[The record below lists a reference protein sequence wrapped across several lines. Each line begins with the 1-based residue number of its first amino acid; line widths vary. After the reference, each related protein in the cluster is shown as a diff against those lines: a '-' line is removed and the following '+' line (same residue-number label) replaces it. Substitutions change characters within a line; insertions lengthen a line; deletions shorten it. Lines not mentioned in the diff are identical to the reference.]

1 MARIQL
7 KIWHAPLAV
16 LSSPPPVGLAEGEVA
31 IAIETNTFVKRP
43 DGDENAPLIT
53 LNGDSNFIRTRCATT
68 AGITLAGLQTID
80 GVFLNAGEIVLVKDQ
95 PDPRENG
102 FYVASIGAWPRYTRA
117 DTVISLASSMAVI
130 ETGSLNG
137 DSLWV
142 CTVDRDAGSIGTV
155 AIRFVKPLGSGGSV
169 DPADI
174 TPAAIG
180 AVALAAVSQPGGVAS
195 LGLDGKVPSAQL
207 PAAPTLSSLGG
218 VASSTVGQPNGI
230 AQLGQDGKVLGT
242 QLPAAPTLSSL
253 GGVASTEKGAVNG
266 VATLGADGKL
276 TSGQVPAYP
285 VASTTVAGVVK
296 VGSGLAVDAN
306 GALTATAS
314 GASPNA
320 AQFFEM
326 TVQFSGSNPDSVS
339 GLPSGWTASISSAD
353 ITVTHT
359 VGKAIKTIQYW
370 GYSSS
375 GGVERYRLPSAS
387 NEASIPYA
395 NRTTQF
401 TFRITTAIAGA
412 DTDSTARVV
421 VGF

>member
-53 LNGDSNFIRTRCATT
+53 LNGDSNFFRTRCATT
-68 AGITLAGLQTID
+68 AAITLAGLQTID

-95 PDPRENG
+95 TDPRQNG

-117 DTVISLASSMAVI
+117 DTAISLASAMAVI
-130 ETGSLNG
+130 ETGPTNG

-142 CTVDRDAGSIGTV
+142 CTVDRDAGDIGTV
-155 AIRFVKPLGSGGSV
+155 AIRFVKPLGSGGSGGSV

-180 AVALAAVSQPGGVAS
+180 AVALSAVSQPGGVAS

-207 PAAPTLSSLGG
+207 PAAPTLASLGG
-218 VASSTVGQPNGI
+218 VASSEKG
-230 AQLGQDGKVLGT
+230 
-242 QLPAAPTLSSL
+242 AAN
-253 GGVASTEKGAVNG
+253 GVAS
-266 VATLGADGKL
+266 LGADGKL
-276 TSGQVPAYP
+276 TSGQVPALP
-285 VASTTVAGVVK
+285 VASTTTAGVVK

-306 GALTATAS
+306 GALTATAG

-320 AQFFEM
+320 ALFYEL
-326 TVQFSGSNPDSVS
+326 TVKFTGSTPGSVS
-339 GLPSGWTASISSAD
+339 GLPSGWSASISGSD

-359 VGKAIKTIQYW
+359 AGKAIKSIQYW
-370 GYSSS
+370 GYSGS
-375 GGVERYRLPSAS
+375 GSLERYRLPSAS

-401 TFRITTAIAGA
+401 TFRITTAVAGA
-412 DTDSTARVV
+412 DTDGSARVV
-421 VGF
+421 MGF

>member
-68 AGITLAGLQTID
+68 AAITLAGLQTID

-95 PDPRENG
+95 TDPRQNG

-117 DTVISLASSMAVI
+117 DTVISLASAMAVI
-130 ETGSLNG
+130 ETGSTNG

-180 AVALAAVSQPGGVAS
+180 AVALSAVSQPGGVAS

-207 PAAPTLSSLGG
+207 PAAPTLASLSG
-218 VASSTVGQPNGI
+218 VASS
-230 AQLGQDGKVLGT
+230 
-242 QLPAAPTLSSL
+242 
-253 GGVASTEKGAVNG
+253 EKGAANG

-276 TSGQVPAYP
+276 TSGQAPALP
-285 VASTTVAGVVK
+285 VASTTTAGVVK

-306 GALTATAS
+306 GALTATAD

-320 AQFFEM
+320 ALFYEL
-326 TVQFSGSNPDSVS
+326 TVKFTGSTPSSVS
-339 GLPSGWTASISSAD
+339 GLPSGWSASISGSD

-359 VGKAIKTIQYW
+359 VGKAIKSIQYW
-370 GYSSS
+370 GYSVS
-375 GGVERYRLPSAS
+375 GGLERYRLPSAS
-387 NEASIPYA
+387 NEVTIPTTSA
-395 NRTTQF
+395 NSQF
-401 TFRITTAIAGA
+401 VFRISTAVAGA
-412 DTDSTARVV
+412 DTDGTARIVMS
-421 VGF
+421 F

>member
-68 AGITLAGLQTID
+68 TAITLAGLQTID

-95 PDPRENG
+95 TDPRQNG

-117 DTVISLASSMAVI
+117 DTVISLASAMAVI
-130 ETGSLNG
+130 ETGPTNG

-142 CTVDRDAGSIGTV
+142 CTVDRDAGDIGTV

-180 AVALAAVSQPGGVAS
+180 AVALSAVSQPGGVAS
-195 LGLDGKVPSAQL
+195 LGLDGKVPS
-207 PAAPTLSSLGG
+207 
-218 VASSTVGQPNGI
+218 
-230 AQLGQDGKVLGT
+230 T
-242 QLPAAPTLSSL
+242 QLPAAPTLASL
-253 GGVASTEKGAVNG
+253 GGVASSEKGAANG

-276 TSGQVPAYP
+276 TSGQVPALP
-285 VASTTVAGVVK
+285 VASTTTAGVVK

-306 GALTATAS
+306 GALTATAG

-320 AQFFEM
+320 ALFYEL
-326 TVQFSGSNPDSVS
+326 TVNFTGSTPGSVS
-339 GLPSGWTASISSAD
+339 GLPSGWSASISGSD

-359 VGKAIKTIQYW
+359 AGKAIKSIQYW
-370 GYSSS
+370 GYSVS
-375 GGVERYRLPSAS
+375 GGVQRYRLPSAS
-387 NEASIPYA
+387 NEVTIPTASA
-395 NRTTQF
+395 NSQF
-401 TFRITTAIAGA
+401 VFRISTTVAGA
-412 DTDSTARVV
+412 DTDGTARIVMS
-421 VGF
+421 F

>member
-117 DTVISLASSMAVI
+117 DTAISLASAMAVI
-130 ETGSLNG
+130 ETGPTNG

-142 CTVDRDAGSIGTV
+142 CTVDRDAGDIGTV

-169 DPADI
+169 DPAGI

-180 AVALAAVSQPGGVAS
+180 AVALTAVSQPGGVAS
-195 LGLDGKVPSAQL
+195 LGLDGKVPSTQL
-207 PAAPTLSSLGG
+207 PAAPTLASLGG
-218 VASSTVGQPNGI
+218 VASST
-230 AQLGQDGKVLGT
+230 LGQANGVATLGLDGKVPST
-242 QLPAAPTLSSL
+242 QLPLASL
-253 GGVASTEKGAVNG
+253 GGVASSEKGAANG

-276 TSGQVPAYP
+276 TSGQVPTLP
-285 VASTTVAGVVK
+285 VASTTTAGVVK
-296 VGSGLAVDAN
+296 VGSGLTVDAN
-306 GALTATAS
+306 GALTATAG

-320 AQFFEM
+320 ALFYEL
-326 TVQFSGSNPDSVS
+326 TVKFTGSTPGSVS
-339 GLPSGWTASISSAD
+339 GLPSGWSASISGSD

-359 VGKAIKTIQYW
+359 VGKAIKSIQYW
-370 GYSSS
+370 GYS
-375 GGVERYRLPSAS
+375 GGSLERYRLPSAS

-401 TFRITTAIAGA
+401 TFRITTAVAGA
-412 DTDSTARVV
+412 DTDGTARVV
-421 VGF
+421 MGF

>member
-31 IAIETNTFVKRP
+31 IAIETNMFVKRP

-68 AGITLAGLQTID
+68 AAITLAGLQTID

-95 PDPRENG
+95 RDPRENG

-117 DTVISLASSMAVI
+117 DTAISLASAMAVI
-130 ETGSLNG
+130 ETGPTNG

-142 CTVDRDAGSIGTV
+142 CTVDRDAGDIGTV

-180 AVALAAVSQPGGVAS
+180 AVALSAVSQPGGVAS
-195 LGLDGKVPSAQL
+195 LG
-207 PAAPTLSSLGG
+207 
-218 VASSTVGQPNGI
+218 
-230 AQLGQDGKVLGT
+230 QDGKVVST
-242 QLPAAPTLSSL
+242 QLPAAPTLASL
-253 GGVASTEKGAVNG
+253 GGVASSEKGAANG

-276 TSGQVPAYP
+276 TSGQVPALP
-285 VASTTVAGVVK
+285 VASTTTAGVVK

-306 GALTATAS
+306 GALTATAG

-320 AQFFEM
+320 ALFYEL
-326 TVQFSGSNPDSVS
+326 TVRFTGSTPGSVS
-339 GLPSGWTASISSAD
+339 GLPSGWSASISGSD

-359 VGKAIKTIQYW
+359 AGKAIKSIQYW
-370 GYSSS
+370 GVSST
-375 GGVERYRLPSAS
+375 GGVQRYRLPSAS
-387 NEASIPYA
+387 NEVTIPTA
-395 NRTTQF
+395 NANSQF
-401 TFRITTAIAGA
+401 VFRISTAVAGA
-412 DTDSTARVV
+412 DTDGTARIVMS
-421 VGF
+421 F

>member
-180 AVALAAVSQPGGVAS
+180 AVALTAVSQPGGVAS

-218 VASSTVGQPNGI
+218 I
-230 AQLGQDGKVLGT
+230 
-242 QLPAAPTLSSL
+242 
-253 GGVASTEKGAVNG
+253 ASTEKGAVNG

-306 GALTATAS
+306 GALTATATAS

-326 TVQFSGSNPDSVS
+326 TVQFSGSNPGSVS

-359 VGKAIKTIQYW
+359 VGKAIKAIQYW

-401 TFRITTAIAGA
+401 TFRITTAVAGA

>member
-43 DGDENAPLIT
+43 DGDGNAPLIT
-53 LNGDSNFIRTRCATT
+53 LNGDSNFFRTRCATT
-68 AGITLAGLQTID
+68 AAITLAGLQTID

-95 PDPRENG
+95 TDPRQNG

-117 DTVISLASSMAVI
+117 NTVISLASAMAVI
-130 ETGSLNG
+130 ETGPTNG

-142 CTVDRDAGSIGTV
+142 CTVDRDAGGIGTV
-155 AIRFVKPLGSGGSV
+155 AIHFVKPLGSGGSV

-180 AVALAAVSQPGGVAS
+180 AVALSAVSQPSGVAS

-207 PAAPTLSSLGG
+207 PAAPTLASLGG
-218 VASSTVGQPNGI
+218 VASSTLGQANGV
-230 AQLGQDGKVLGT
+230 ATLGQDGTVVST
-242 QLPAAPTLSSL
+242 QLPAAPTLASL
-253 GGVASTEKGAVNG
+253 GGVASSEKGAANG

-276 TSGQVPAYP
+276 TSGQAPALP
-285 VASTTVAGVVK
+285 VASTTTAGVVK

-306 GALTATAS
+306 GALTATAG

-320 AQFFEM
+320 ALFYEL
-326 TVQFSGSNPDSVS
+326 TVNFTGSTPGSVS
-339 GLPSGWTASISSAD
+339 GLPSGWSASISGSD

-359 VGKAIKTIQYW
+359 AGKAIKSIQYW
-370 GYSSS
+370 GYSA
-375 GGVERYRLPSAS
+375 GGLERYRLPSAS

-401 TFRITTAIAGA
+401 TFRITTAVAGA
-412 DTDSTARVV
+412 DTDGSARVV
-421 VGF
+421 MGF

>member
-1 MARIQL
+1 M
-7 KIWHAPLAV
+7 
-16 LSSPPPVGLAEGEVA
+16 
-31 IAIETNTFVKRP
+31 
-43 DGDENAPLIT
+43 
-53 LNGDSNFIRTRCATT
+53 
-68 AGITLAGLQTID
+68 
-80 GVFLNAGEIVLVKDQ
+80 LVKDQ
-95 PDPRENG
+95 TDPRQNG

-117 DTVISLASSMAVI
+117 DTAISLASAMAVI

-218 VASSTVGQPNGI
+218 I
-230 AQLGQDGKVLGT
+230 
-242 QLPAAPTLSSL
+242 
-253 GGVASTEKGAVNG
+253 ASTEKGAVNG

-326 TVQFSGSNPDSVS
+326 TVQFSGSSPGSVS
-339 GLPSGWTASISSAD
+339 GLPSGWTASISGAD

-359 VGKAIKTIQYW
+359 VGKAVKAIQYW

-401 TFRITTAIAGA
+401 TFRITTAVAGA
-412 DTDSTARVV
+412 DTDGNARVV

>member
-31 IAIETNTFVKRP
+31 IAIETSMFVKRP

-68 AGITLAGLQTID
+68 VAITLAGLQTID

-95 PDPRENG
+95 RDPRENG

-117 DTVISLASSMAVI
+117 NTAISLASAMAVI
-130 ETGSLNG
+130 ETGPTNG

-142 CTVDRDAGSIGTV
+142 CTVDRDAGDIGTV

-169 DPADI
+169 DPDDI

-180 AVALAAVSQPGGVAS
+180 AVALSAVSQPGGVAS

-207 PAAPTLSSLGG
+207 PAAPTLASLGG
-218 VASSTVGQPNGI
+218 VASS
-230 AQLGQDGKVLGT
+230 
-242 QLPAAPTLSSL
+242 
-253 GGVASTEKGAVNG
+253 EKGAANG

-276 TSGQVPAYP
+276 TSGQVPALP
-285 VASTTVAGVVK
+285 VASTTTAGVVK

-306 GALTATAS
+306 GALTATAG

-320 AQFFEM
+320 ALFYEL
-326 TVQFSGSNPDSVS
+326 TVNFTGSTPGSVS
-339 GLPSGWTASISSAD
+339 GLPSGWSASISGSD

-359 VGKAIKTIQYW
+359 AGKAIKSIQYW
-370 GYSSS
+370 GYSVS
-375 GGVERYRLPSAS
+375 GGLERYRLPSAS

-401 TFRITTAIAGA
+401 TFRITTAVAGA

-421 VGF
+421 MGF

>member
-31 IAIETNTFVKRP
+31 IAIETNMFVKRP

-68 AGITLAGLQTID
+68 AAITLAGLQTID

-95 PDPRENG
+95 TDPRKNG

-117 DTVISLASSMAVI
+117 DTVISLASAMAVI
-130 ETGSLNG
+130 ETGSTNSN
-137 DSLWV
+137 SLWV
-142 CTVDRDAGSIGTV
+142 CTVDRDAGDIGTV
-155 AIRFVKPLGSGGSV
+155 AIHFVKPLGSGGSGGSV
-169 DPADI
+169 DPAGI

-180 AVALAAVSQPGGVAS
+180 AVALSAVSQPGGVAT
-195 LGLDGKVPSAQL
+195 LGQDGKVPSTQL
-207 PAAPTLSSLGG
+207 PAAPTLASLGG
-218 VASSTVGQPNGI
+218 VASST
-230 AQLGQDGKVLGT
+230 LGQ
-242 QLPAAPTLSSL
+242 A
-253 GGVASTEKGAVNG
+253 NG

-276 TSGQVPAYP
+276 TSGQVPALP
-285 VASTTVAGVVK
+285 VASTTTAGVVK

-306 GALTATAS
+306 GTLTATAG

-320 AQFFEM
+320 ALFYEL
-326 TVQFSGSNPDSVS
+326 TVKFTGSTPGSVS
-339 GLPSGWTASISSAD
+339 GLPSGWSASISGSD

-359 VGKAIKTIQYW
+359 AGKAIKSIQYW
-370 GYSSS
+370 GYSVS
-375 GGVERYRLPSAS
+375 GGLERYRLPSAS
-387 NEASIPYA
+387 NETTIPYA

-401 TFRITTAIAGA
+401 TFRITTAVAGA
-412 DTDSTARVV
+412 DTDGTARVV
-421 VGF
+421 MGF

>member
-218 VASSTVGQPNGI
+218 I
-230 AQLGQDGKVLGT
+230 
-242 QLPAAPTLSSL
+242 
-253 GGVASTEKGAVNG
+253 ASTEKGAVNG

-314 GASPNA
+314 GASPNV

-326 TVQFSGSNPDSVS
+326 TVQFSGSNPGSVS
-339 GLPSGWTASISSAD
+339 GLPSGWTASISGAD

-359 VGKAIKTIQYW
+359 VGKAIKAIQYW

-401 TFRITTAIAGA
+401 TFRITTAVAGA

>member
-68 AGITLAGLQTID
+68 VAITLAGLQTID

-95 PDPRENG
+95 TDPRQNG

-117 DTVISLASSMAVI
+117 DTVISLASTMAVI
-130 ETGSLNG
+130 ETGSTNG

-142 CTVDRDAGSIGTV
+142 CTVDRDAGGIGTV

-180 AVALAAVSQPGGVAS
+180 AVALSAVSQPGGVAS
-195 LGLDGKVPSAQL
+195 LGLDGKVVS
-207 PAAPTLSSLGG
+207 
-218 VASSTVGQPNGI
+218 
-230 AQLGQDGKVLGT
+230 T
-242 QLPAAPTLSSL
+242 QLPAAPTLASL
-253 GGVASTEKGAVNG
+253 GGVASSEKGAANG

-276 TSGQVPAYP
+276 TSGQVPALP
-285 VASTTVAGVVK
+285 VASTTTAGVVK
-296 VGSGLAVDAN
+296 VGSGLVVDAN
-306 GALTATAS
+306 GALTATAG

-320 AQFFEM
+320 ALFYEL
-326 TVQFSGSNPDSVS
+326 TVKFTGSTPGSVS
-339 GLPSGWTASISSAD
+339 GLPSGWSASISGSD

-359 VGKAIKTIQYW
+359 AGKAIKSIQYW
-370 GYSSS
+370 GYSVS
-375 GGVERYRLPSAS
+375 GGLERYRLPSAS

-401 TFRITTAIAGA
+401 TFRITTAVAGA
-412 DTDSTARVV
+412 DTDGSARVV
-421 VGF
+421 MGF

>member
-218 VASSTVGQPNGI
+218 I
-230 AQLGQDGKVLGT
+230 
-242 QLPAAPTLSSL
+242 
-253 GGVASTEKGAVNG
+253 ASTEKGAVNG

-276 TSGQVPAYP
+276 TSGQAPAYP

-306 GALTATAS
+306 GALTATATAT

-326 TVQFSGSNPDSVS
+326 TVQFSGSNPGSVS

-359 VGKAIKTIQYW
+359 VGKAIKAIQYW
-370 GYSSS
+370 GYSPS

-401 TFRITTAIAGA
+401 TFRITTAVAGA
-412 DTDSTARVV
+412 DTDGSARVV
-421 VGF
+421 MGF